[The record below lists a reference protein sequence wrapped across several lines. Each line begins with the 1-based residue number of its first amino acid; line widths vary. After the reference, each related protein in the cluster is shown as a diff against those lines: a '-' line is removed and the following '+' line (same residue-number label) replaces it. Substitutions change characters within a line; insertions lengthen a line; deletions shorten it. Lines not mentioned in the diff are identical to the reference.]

1 MDYSVER
8 VKIGDEEI
16 LAYIQ
21 TESWKAAFKDI
32 LDEETL
38 KQYTQLDKAREMYKT
53 LLQQNSR
60 NGYLL
65 KVEGEPHC
73 MAWWGAS
80 RDEDMPDYAELI
92 CIHSLQNKWRKGYGR
107 KMMDRVLQDMKADGW
122 EKAMLWVF
130 EENLRAR
137 AFYEALGFA
146 ANGKKKEFLGS
157 TELCYEKISL

>member
-1 MDYSVER
+1 MDYSIER

-60 NGYLL
+60 KGYLL
-65 KVEGEPHC
+65 KLEGEPHC

-92 CIHSLQNKWRKGYGR
+92 CIHSLQNRWRKGYGR

-146 ANGKKKEFLGS
+146 ANGKKKEFLGA